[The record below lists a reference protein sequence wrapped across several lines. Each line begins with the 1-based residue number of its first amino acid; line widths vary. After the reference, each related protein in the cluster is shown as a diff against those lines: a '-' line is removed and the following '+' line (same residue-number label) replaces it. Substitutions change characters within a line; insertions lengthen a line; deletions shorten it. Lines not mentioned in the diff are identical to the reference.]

1 MKTNLFI
8 RYGLIILAM
17 AIVTMSCGMPQ
28 KQPDPTAT
36 IAAPIIEQP
45 VQPIVQPTVQE
56 PVEQPTIPAPSL
68 PTAEPREIPTQ
79 PPLPTETD
87 VLVVDEPLPYFTEEF
102 DGDIDSW
109 SYFMMNGKEDNMD
122 LYTEE
127 GYLVFDLQ
135 GQNQWVYLTYDEY
148 SYSDVLVEVLAD
160 NRGKNNNNV
169 SLVCRYSD
177 EGWYEFT
184 ISNNGLYW
192 IYAYSELVGDYVSL
206 YNGGSTHIKMGKD
219 INQYTAICEEQ
230 TLKLYINGFFEKEIV
245 DKKHNFRE
253 GLVGVSVSS
262 FETLPILVK
271 IDYMTIDIP

>member
-1 MKTNLFI
+1 MRTKSFLH
-8 RYGLIILAM
+8 YGLIILAM
-17 AIVTMSCGMPQ
+17 AMVIMSCGLPQ
-28 KQPDPTAT
+28 KQTDPTAT
-36 IAAPIIEQP
+36 VAAPIVEQVVQPTAQPP
-45 VQPIVQPTVQE
+45 VQP
-56 PVEQPTIPAPSL
+56 PVEQPTIAAPAL
-68 PTAEPREIPTQ
+68 PTAAPREIPTQ
-79 PPLPTETD
+79 PPVPTESE
-87 VLVVDEPLPYFTEEF
+87 VVVDDEPLPYFTEEF

-122 LYTEE
+122 LYTED

-148 SYSDVLVEVLAD
+148 TYSDVLVEVLAD

-169 SLVCRYSD
+169 SLICRYSD

-192 IYAYSELVGDYVSL
+192 IYAYSELVGDYVML

-219 INQYTAICEEQ
+219 INQYTAICEGQ

-271 IDYMTIDIP
+271 IDYMTIDQP